1 MNKKIFLV
9 VALLASTAFLLHLS
23 AFNKKNLV
31 LFTSPINGEKA
42 PNLIYKNPEDKVMA
56 LSELKGKMVLVDFW
70 ASWCGPCRMTNP
82 YIVQIYNKYHN
93 KNFKNGKGFEVFSVS
108 LDQDKA
114 KWIAAIKND
123 GLVWPY
129 HVSDLGGWN
138 SAAARAYGVNSIP
151 HGFLIDG
158 NGVIIGAN
166 VHPDEIVKL
175 LDDNLK

>member
-1 MNKKIFLV
+1 MKKIFFLAAIV
-9 VALLASTAFLLHLS
+9 VAAASVVSIA
-23 AFNKKNLV
+23 AFNKTKVMLYA
-31 LFTSPINGEKA
+31 SPVNGEKA

-56 LSELKGKMVLVDFW
+56 LSELKGKMVLIDFW

-82 YIVQIYNKYHN
+82 YIVQIYNKYHD
-93 KNFKNGKGFEVFSVS
+93 KKFKNGKGFEVFSVS
-108 LDQDKA
+108 LDQDKG
-114 KWIAAIKND
+114 KWMAAIKKD

-151 HGFLIDG
+151 HGFLINGD
-158 NGVIIGAN
+158 GVIIGAN

-175 LDDNLK
+175 LDENLK